1 MLLNLVLSPLSLLL
15 VSSRFCNDFQCQLDH
30 WPSAQNA
37 ILRLRMRY
45 SRTRDGDMF
54 YEATAVL
61 MAEFVKFVTC
71 LFLVFKDV
79 NYEVESW
86 KDSLYQ
92 TVWVNK
98 IDTLK
103 VCIPSAIYLVQNNL
117 LYVAASNLDVAT
129 YQITYQMK
137 ILTTAFF
144 SIVILN
150 RTLIKTQWI
159 SLVLLLMGV
168 VMVQLSDAKE
178 TNVNTENQSR
188 VTGFFAAIT
197 ATFLSG
203 LAGIYFEK
211 ILKGSDVSVW
221 MRNVQLSLLSLPIGI
236 VVVMFKHG
244 QDISDNGFFF
254 GYDVFVWYL
263 VVLNA
268 TGGLLVAMVIK
279 YADNILKG
287 FACSLA
293 IIITCIVSVFLFG
306 FTLSLQFI
314 AGAAFVIAS
323 VFLYGYQPKKASV
336 SAA

>member
-1 MLLNLVLSPLSLLL
+1 M
-15 VSSRFCNDFQCQLDH
+15 
-30 WPSAQNA
+30 
-37 ILRLRMRY
+37 
-45 SRTRDGDMF
+45 
-54 YEATAVL
+54 
-61 MAEFVKFVTC
+61 
-71 LFLVFKDV
+71 
-79 NYEVESW
+79 ESW

>member
-1 MLLNLVLSPLSLLL
+1 MKAQVTDATAQKLKYLSLLTL
-15 VSSRFCNDFQCQLDH
+15 T
-30 WPSAQNA
+30 AQNA
-37 ILRLRMRY
+37 ILGLSMRY

>member
-1 MLLNLVLSPLSLLL
+1 MKPQVTDATAQKLKYLSLLTL
-15 VSSRFCNDFQCQLDH
+15 T
-30 WPSAQNA
+30 AQNA
-37 ILRLRMRY
+37 ILGLSMRY
-45 SRTRDGDMF
+45 SRTREGVDMF

-61 MAEFVKFVTC
+61 MAECVKFFTC
-71 LFLVFKDV
+71 LFLVFRDV
-79 NYEVESW
+79 QYDVESW

-98 IDTLK
+98 VDTLK

-159 SLVLLLMGV
+159 SLVLLVMGV
-168 VMVQLSDAKE
+168 VLVQLSDAKE

-221 MRNVQLSLLSLPIGI
+221 MRNVQLSLLSLPIG
-236 VVVMFKHG
+236 VVMVMIKHG
-244 QDISDNGFFF
+244 QDVTDNGFFY
-254 GYDVFVWYL
+254 GYDAFVWYL

>member
-1 MLLNLVLSPLSLLL
+1 MKPQVTDATAQKLKYLSLLTL
-15 VSSRFCNDFQCQLDH
+15 T
-30 WPSAQNA
+30 AQNA
-37 ILRLRMRY
+37 ILGLSMRY
-45 SRTRDGDMF
+45 SRTREGVDMF

-61 MAEFVKFVTC
+61 MAECVKFFTC
-71 LFLVFKDV
+71 LFLVFRDV
-79 NYEVESW
+79 QFDVESW

-98 IDTLK
+98 VDTLK

-159 SLVLLLMGV
+159 SLVLLVMGV
-168 VMVQLSDAKE
+168 VLVQLSDAKE

-221 MRNVQLSLLSLPIGI
+221 MRNVQLSLLSLPIG
-236 VVVMFKHG
+236 VVMVMIKHG
-244 QDISDNGFFF
+244 QDVTDNGFFY
-254 GYDVFVWYL
+254 GYDSFVWYL

>member
-1 MLLNLVLSPLSLLL
+1 MKAQVTDATAQKLKYLSLLTL
-15 VSSRFCNDFQCQLDH
+15 T
-30 WPSAQNA
+30 AQNA
-37 ILRLRMRY
+37 ILGLSMRY

-287 FACSLA
+287 FATSLA
-293 IIITCIVSVFLFG
+293 IILTSVVAVFLFG
-306 FTLSLQFI
+306 LTLSLQFI

>member
-1 MLLNLVLSPLSLLL
+1 MKPQVTDATAQKLKYLSLLTL
-15 VSSRFCNDFQCQLDH
+15 T
-30 WPSAQNA
+30 AQNA
-37 ILRLRMRY
+37 ILGLSMRY
-45 SRTRDGDMF
+45 SRTREGVDMF

-61 MAEFVKFVTC
+61 MAECVKFFTC
-71 LFLVFKDV
+71 LFLVFRDV
-79 NYEVESW
+79 QYDVESW

-98 IDTLK
+98 VDTLK

-159 SLVLLLMGV
+159 SLVLLVMGV
-168 VMVQLSDAKE
+168 VLVQLSDAKE

-221 MRNVQLSLLSLPIGI
+221 MRNVQLSLLSLPIG
-236 VVVMFKHG
+236 VVMVMIKHG
-244 QDISDNGFFF
+244 QDVTNNGFFY
-254 GYDVFVWYL
+254 GYDSFVWYL

>member
-1 MLLNLVLSPLSLLL
+1 MKAQVTDETAQKLKYLSLLTL
-15 VSSRFCNDFQCQLDH
+15 T
-30 WPSAQNA
+30 AQNA
-37 ILRLRMRY
+37 ILGLSMRY

>member
-1 MLLNLVLSPLSLLL
+1 MSKVTDATAQKLKYLSLLTL
-15 VSSRFCNDFQCQLDH
+15 T
-30 WPSAQNA
+30 AQNA
-37 ILRLRMRY
+37 ILGLSMRY

-61 MAEFVKFVTC
+61 MAEFVKFFTC
-71 LFLVFKDV
+71 LFLVFRDV
-79 NYEVESW
+79 NYQVESW
-86 KDSLYQ
+86 KDSLYH

-178 TNVNTENQSR
+178 TNINTENQSR
-188 VTGFFAAIT
+188 VTGFLAAIT

-221 MRNVQLSLLSLPIGI
+221 MRNVQLSLLSLPIGV

-244 QDISDNGFFF
+244 QDISANGFFF
-254 GYDVFVWYL
+254 GYDAFVWYL

-287 FACSLA
+287 FATSLA
-293 IIITCIVSVFLFG
+293 IILTSVVAVFLFG
-306 FTLSLQFI
+306 LTLSLQFI

-323 VFLYGYQPKKASV
+323 VFLYGYQPPKKKSDACCN
-336 SAA
+336 AC